1 MSRRILSRSAVGI
14 LLLGVLPA
22 ILAQFAGGDEKRS
35 RQGLTEP
42 VFRVSSRIDAVTAVR
57 PEHPL
62 DPALQIAAETL
73 DYFRKNVHD
82 YSCTLVKQERI
93 NGELWEPEY
102 IYTEIRN
109 RKFEGNRTTV
119 PLSVYMY
126 FLKPSKFKGRE
137 VMFVEGRNKNK
148 LLAYEGCSAVLRK
161 LGAVALKPDN
171 ALAMK
176 GNRYPITEAGMEN
189 LMVKLMEKGQRDR
202 KRGECDVQFM
212 KGAKINGRTC
222 TVLQVT
228 HPTPRPYF
236 DFHIA
241 RIFIDDE
248 LSIPIRYAAYMWPSK
263 PGGKPQLLESYTYL
277 NVKLNVGLSEDDFD
291 HKKKFR
297 M

>member
-1 MSRRILSRSAVGI
+1 MSGRRLRTSVALFGREERPMKPLSLWLSVFALPV
-14 LLLGVLPA
+14 LLVSTALGGPLAEDSTSISGYTGTVSFNASDVL
-22 ILAQFAGGDEKRS
+22 LVD
-35 RQGLTEP
+35 
-42 VFRVSSRIDAVTAVR
+42 
-57 PEHPL
+57 
-62 DPALQIAAETL
+62 L
-73 DYFRKNVHD
+73 DYAVFEPGVYPD
-82 YSCTLVKQERI
+82 DGI
-93 NGELWEPEY
+93 NGDLWEPEY

-109 RKFEGNRTTV
+109 RKFDGNRRTV

-137 VMFVEGRNKNK
+137 VVYVEGQNKDK
-148 LLAYEGCSAVLRK
+148 LLAYEGCSPVLRK
-161 LGAVALKPDN
+161 LGAVPLKPEN
-171 ALAMK
+171 PLAMK

-212 KGAKINGRTC
+212 KGATINGRTC

-263 PGGKPQLLESYTYL
+263 PGGKPELLESYTYL
-277 NVKLNVGLSEDDFD
+277 NVKLNVGLTDDDFN
-291 HKKKFR
+291 HEKKFR